1 MPTDLAML
9 ERLGLRDIPRW
20 YREKFNVH
28 SLLGQG
34 GPRAPNQTNEQQ
46 GNVKAIEYN
55 PQNAPQSPPQTTSQI
70 ITGDIVARAVTSV
83 QKITNPQPALGAG
96 MMQVS
101 TAPPIAPVAPVVPAA
116 PIDSNQHHAPLYVH
130 TGQHAVSGPAFA
142 SSSTAGPSQA
152 YPDVSYPDVD
162 HLAQFDL
169 LTDLDDELHA
179 TTYDHGPGHSNYGG
193 YPGGA
198 NASNTRFFNNDGMP
212 HPVFSIKFLWH

>member
-34 GPRAPNQTNEQQ
+34 GARAPNQSNEQQ
-46 GNVKAIEYN
+46 SNAKAIEYN
-55 PQNAPQSPPQTTSQI
+55 PQSASQSPPQTTSQV

-83 QKITNPQPALGAG
+83 QKITNPQSALGAG
-96 MMQVS
+96 MIQVS
-101 TAPPIAPVAPVVPAA
+101 IAPPVAPVAPVA
-116 PIDSNQHHAPLYVH
+116 PVNSNQHHAPLYVH
-130 TGQHAVSGPAFA
+130 TGQRAVSGPAFA
-142 SSSTAGPSQA
+142 SSSAAGPSQT
-152 YPDVSYPDVD
+152 YPDISYPDVD
-162 HLAQFDL
+162 HLAKFDL
-169 LTDLDDELHA
+169 LTDLDDDVHT

-198 NASNTRFFNNDGMP
+198 NVSNTRFFNNDGTP
-212 HPVFSIKFLWH
+212 HPFSNIKVLRY